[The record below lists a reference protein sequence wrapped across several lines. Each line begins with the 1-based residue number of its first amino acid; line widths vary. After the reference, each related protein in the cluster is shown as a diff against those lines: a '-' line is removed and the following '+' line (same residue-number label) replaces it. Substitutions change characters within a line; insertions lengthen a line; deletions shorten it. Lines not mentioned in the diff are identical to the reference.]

1 LQYNHKKKELF
12 EKLGQIAT
20 EIDHVLSLNDEN
32 RLGQLLTQHN
42 DVMVALNHSNEVVD
56 IGMKDIILETEEK
69 VRSVLSRIN
78 SMQTEIK
85 KQMAVIN
92 NKRMLK
98 TAYHSMQER

>member
-1 LQYNHKKKELF
+1 MQCSHKKKELF

-20 EIDHVLSLNDEN
+20 GIDHALSLNDDDS
-32 RLGQLLTQHN
+32 LSHLLKQHN
-42 DVMVALNHSNEVVD
+42 DMMVALNNSNEDVD
-56 IGMKDIILETEEK
+56 IRMKDVILETEGK
-69 VRSVLSRIN
+69 VRAVLSRIN